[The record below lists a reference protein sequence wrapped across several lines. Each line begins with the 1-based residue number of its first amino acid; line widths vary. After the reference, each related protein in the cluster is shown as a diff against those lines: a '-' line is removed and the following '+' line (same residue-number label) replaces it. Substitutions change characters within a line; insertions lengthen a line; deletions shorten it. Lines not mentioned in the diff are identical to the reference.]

1 MYNTSILHFQFD
13 GNEKN
18 QLCTAVFEK
27 KIANLLQD
35 LQMRRMQ
42 IIKERNMNFETLA
55 VDQDKQQRRV
65 LLRGTNVFEMGM
77 LQKRHIQVN

>member
-1 MYNTSILHFQFD
+1 M
-13 GNEKN
+13 
-18 QLCTAVFEK
+18 FEK

-42 IIKERNMNFETLA
+42 IIKERNMHFETLA

-77 LQKRHIQVN
+77 LQKHHIQVN

>member
-1 MYNTSILHFQFD
+1 M
-13 GNEKN
+13 
-18 QLCTAVFEK
+18 FEK

-65 LLRGTNVFEMGM
+65 LLRGTNVYEMGA
-77 LQKRHIQVN
+77 LQKHHIQVN

>member
-1 MYNTSILHFQFD
+1 M
-13 GNEKN
+13 
-18 QLCTAVFEK
+18 FEK